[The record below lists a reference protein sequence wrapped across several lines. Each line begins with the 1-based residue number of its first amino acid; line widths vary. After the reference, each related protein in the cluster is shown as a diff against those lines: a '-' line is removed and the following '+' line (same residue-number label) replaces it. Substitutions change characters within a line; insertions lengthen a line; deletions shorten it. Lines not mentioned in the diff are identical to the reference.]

1 MRLESQTSVIK
12 LKNRVGL
19 ESMDQA
25 ASNLTL
31 DENGDIV
38 IMACYWQKAY
48 FKKDSLESNSAAI
61 YLAKID
67 GKTGDIIWKKTIIR
81 TYYTNDIYIN
91 GITFDS
97 INNIYLAF
105 MYKNFRTKVDGLTV
119 NSEVSPVNAIAKFDS
134 SGNFI
139 WVKNITTPWRNSYGE
154 THVFE
159 YDKKSNILAAV
170 QSQGYYNTSSSCKY
184 MDWQYYTQILDV
196 DGNIVRTSNFI
207 GDDLGG
213 IGAGIFNNSSK
224 LLCSGYF
231 RGKLDIDNRHFETAK
246 DNSGCNQNENFK
258 YLYNYKD
265 PKPVLYTNA
274 SFNDVFYPLDMAKV
288 GDYIYE
294 LGTNA
299 KNKII
304 IHKLDQSGNL
314 LAIKMLNQTGSDDY
328 YTRFD
333 VSDSFIVIAGR
344 FYNDTANNIQNLLLN
359 TGTWG
364 SILKIRNNNWI
375 SAIKMKVLHENQPV
389 IIFPNPCHDDLYLHF
404 NSEKT
409 GFNKLEIFNSNG
421 QKFSEFDVNSELY
434 QHFNLDNLSSG
445 LYFLQLTGEGK
456 KFSAKFIKQ

>member
-1 MRLESQTSVIK
+1 
-12 LKNRVGL
+12 
-19 ESMDQA
+19 
-25 ASNLTL
+25 
-31 DENGDIV
+31 
-38 IMACYWQKAY
+38 
-48 FKKDSLESNSAAI
+48 
-61 YLAKID
+61 
-67 GKTGDIIWKKTIIR
+67 
-81 TYYTNDIYIN
+81 
-91 GITFDS
+91 
-97 INNIYLAF
+97 
-105 MYKNFRTKVDGLTV
+105 
-119 NSEVSPVNAIAKFDS
+119 
-134 SGNFI
+134 
-139 WVKNITTPWRNSYGE
+139 
-154 THVFE
+154 
-159 YDKKSNILAAV
+159 
-170 QSQGYYNTSSSCKY
+170 